1 MATTDHPGR
10 RTQLLIASGLILNV
24 LLLAGAGYFWFSPRP
39 QPANSALATE
49 IGGPFT
55 MSDQRGHIVT
65 SEMLMGKPF
74 AIFFGFTRCPEV
86 CPTTLSRM
94 SRLRKTLGPAGDRFN
109 IVFVSVDPEQDK
121 PADLGRYLSLFE
133 TPIIGLTG
141 TPEQL
146 AAIVKAYHV
155 YYRKVPIAGGDYTVD
170 HTAAVYLMGPD
181 GRFQTLIDYQGA
193 NEMALAKLRHLIG

>member
-1 MATTDHPGR
+1 MATTDRPGR
-10 RTQLLIASGLILNV
+10 RTHLLIASGLILNV
-24 LLLAGAGYFWFSPRP
+24 LLLADAGYSWLSPQT
-39 QPANSALATE
+39 QPADGALATG

-55 MSDQRGHIVT
+55 MRDQRGHIVT
-65 SEMLMGKPF
+65 SRMLMGKPF

-94 SRLRKTLGPAGDRFN
+94 SRLRKALGQAGDRFN

-121 PADLGRYLSLFE
+121 PADLGRYLSLFG

-146 AAIVKAYHV
+146 AAIVNAYHV

-170 HTAAVYLMGPD
+170 HTAAVYLMGAD
-181 GRFQTLIDYQGA
+181 GQLQTLIDYQ
-193 NEMALAKLRHLIG
+193 ESDELALAKLRRLIG